1 MDKLLTFLLSF
12 FLPQTLTKVDSPING
27 LIIVEKF
34 LGKNRIS
41 VAGFWQSG
49 EYSKGVMRRA
59 LRNLSHKRDLVKNIL
74 LLGVGGGSAIEV
86 VNRLFPEAQI
96 TGVDNDFRM
105 IEIGKKYFNLG
116 KAKNLN
122 ITIADAYKFL
132 LNCKRQ
138 KIYDI
143 ILTDLYIGCNYPS
156 FVGKKNYLN
165 RVKQLLAD
173 GGVYIFN
180 GSYTKQNK
188 EVTDKLVEKIK
199 VQFPKVE
206 LIHKRPNLIIRA
218 YKTGGYRT

>member
-1 MDKLLTFLLSF
+1 MFTFFLSF
-12 FLPQTLTKVDSPING
+12 LIPQTLEKVDSPING

-34 LGKNRIS
+34 FGKNRIS

-49 EYSKGVMRRA
+49 EYSKGVMKRA
-59 LRNLSHKRDLVKNIL
+59 LRILPYKRDLVKNIL

-86 VNRLFPEAQI
+86 INKLFPNAKI
-96 TGVDNDFRM
+96 IGVDNDPCM
-105 IEIGKKYFNLG
+105 TEIGKKYFNLD

-122 ITIADAYKFL
+122 IVIADAYKFL

-156 FVGKKNYLN
+156 FIEKKDYLN
-165 RVKQLLAD
+165 QIKQLLVD

-199 VQFPKVE
+199 TQFPKVE
-206 LIHKRPNLIIRA
+206 LIHKKPNLIIQA
-218 YKTGGYRT
+218 YKTGGDST